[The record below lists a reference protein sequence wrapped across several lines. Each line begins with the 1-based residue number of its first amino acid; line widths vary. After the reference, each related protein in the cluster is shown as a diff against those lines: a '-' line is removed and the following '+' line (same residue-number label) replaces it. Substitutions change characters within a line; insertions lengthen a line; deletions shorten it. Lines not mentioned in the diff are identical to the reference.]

1 MQETQSIDL
10 LVDPASTVFAVH
22 CIPTEDE
29 LSIGALYVAPN
40 NPFGVI
46 RLSDRAARF
55 DVELPPE
62 LVNSK
67 QFIAVWNVKLPII
80 VVDND

>member
-1 MQETQSIDL
+1 MEESSRYDL
-10 LVDPASTVFAVH
+10 LIDPANTVYASNCEVKD
-22 CIPTEDE
+22 TE
-29 LSIGALYVAPN
+29 LTVGALYVSPN

-62 LVNSK
+62 LVGSD
-67 QFIAVWNVKLPII
+67 QFVAVWNISLPL
-80 VVDND
+80 VAADND